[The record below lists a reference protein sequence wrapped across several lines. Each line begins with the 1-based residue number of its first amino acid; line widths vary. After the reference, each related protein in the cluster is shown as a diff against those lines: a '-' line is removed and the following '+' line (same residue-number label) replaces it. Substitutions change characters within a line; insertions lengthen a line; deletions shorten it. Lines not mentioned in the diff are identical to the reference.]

1 MARLMYARS
10 LEPSDASMSLRIS
23 SSDNAIASTSASLRW
38 AYSVTSA
45 MATLHHIPTRRW
57 VMRRVRKP
65 GGLNAGGETGLRK
78 SHAKTHSVPSP
89 RRRLHRRRL
98 NVSITTRGRI
108 IEALWHPKLI
118 AASGRFGIQTDIHI
132 QTPGALIAP
141 TVKPADGNNRAA
153 SPRSSPRRSAR
164 TSPSCASRSMARRAQ
179 AMR

>member
-1 MARLMYARS
+1 MARLMYTRS
-10 LEPSDASMSLRIS
+10 LVPSDASMSLRIS

-45 MATLHHIPTRRW
+45 MATLHHIQLGGG

-108 IEALWHPKLI
+108 IGTLRHPN
-118 AASGRFGIQTDIHI
+118 RYPHPD
-132 QTPGALIAP
+132 PGALIAP
-141 TVKPADGNNRAA
+141 HRE
-153 SPRSSPRRSAR
+153 
-164 TSPSCASRSMARRAQ
+164 ASRWQQTGPHPHGPVWWSWRESNLLLTASTRGGPTRKRAVSLTTVIDTRQ
-179 AMR
+179 